1 MRCQDCGTARSC
13 HRCPTVSGSRP
24 RRHLAVSITMLA
36 CAALGA
42 PAAHAQLLQRPLA
55 LEHARILTM
64 DGPVVENGTLLI
76 KGEKIVAVG
85 AGVKVP
91 ILAAKVDAR
100 GGTVSPG
107 LIDALSA
114 LGAGDSA
121 GPASGYP
128 GAGPTRRA
136 EDAFDRYDTAALVDA
151 LRNGVTA
158 IYLPAGGSAG
168 ICGTGAVLR
177 LAPGPVRDESYG
189 RVLGREAAL
198 CVDLGSAGTAVA
210 RLKTLAAVRKQFLD
224 ALEYRRSLE
233 EYEEKLTEYKKNLKE
248 GTSKKEPPKKEPA
261 KKEEKPTSSVAVDA
275 DNTDQAEQEEK
286 KKEEAKPAEAKK
298 EEDTKPKKPPRP
310 PRNPA
315 LSLLLKA
322 VDREL
327 PVRVLAHRSEDILN
341 ALELAKEFHLDLI
354 LDGATEA
361 HLVASQIADAEV
373 PVVLGSMALGGVRRD
388 DPFRRA
394 TRESGA
400 VLSAAGVRWVVGSGG
415 RAPSGGWSAAG
426 ARFVAFNAQL
436 AAAHNRADDPL
447 KGITADAAD
456 ALRVGGQIGR
466 LRPGLLADFVL
477 WSADPADPAAKVV
490 RVYVG
495 GDLVYQAPD
504 EAKKGETK

>member
-1 MRCQDCGTARSC
+1 
-13 HRCPTVSGSRP
+13 
-24 RRHLAVSITMLA
+24 VSITILA

-42 PAAHAQLLQRPLA
+42 PATQAQLLQRPLA
-55 LEHARILTM
+55 LENARILTM
-64 DGPVVENGTLLI
+64 DGPVIEDGTLLI
-76 KGEKIVAVG
+76 KGDKITAVG
-85 AGVKVP
+85 AGLKVP
-91 ILAAKVDAR
+91 ILAAKVDAQ

-121 GPASGYP
+121 GGAAS
-128 GAGPTRRA
+128 PTQRA
-136 EDAFDRYDTAALVDA
+136 EDAFDGYDTAALVDA

-177 LAPGPVRDESYG
+177 LAPGPVRDESFG
-189 RVLGREAAL
+189 RVLGSEAAL
-198 CVDLGSAGTAVA
+198 CVDLGSASNAVA

-233 EYEEKLTEYKKNLKE
+233 EYEEKLAEYKKSLKE
-248 GTSKKEPPKKEPA
+248 GSAKKEPPKKEPA
-261 KKEEKPTSSVAVDA
+261 KKEEKPTSSAAADA
-275 DNTDQAEQEEK
+275 DNANQAEQEEK
-286 KKEEAKPAEAKK
+286 KKEEAKPTEAKK
-298 EEDTKPKKPPRP
+298 EEDTKPKKPARP
-310 PRNPA
+310 PRNPT

-361 HLVASQIADAEV
+361 HLVAGQIADAEV
-373 PVVLGSMALGGVRRD
+373 PVVLGSMALSGVRRD

-394 TRESGA
+394 TGDNSA

-415 RAPSGGWSAAG
+415 QTAAG
-426 ARFVAFNAQL
+426 ARFVALNAQL
-436 AAAHNRADDPL
+436 AAAHNRADNPL
-447 KGITADAAD
+447 KAVTADAAD
-456 ALRVGGQIGR
+456 VLRVGGKIGR

-477 WSADPADPAAKVV
+477 WSADPSDPAAKVL

-495 GDLVYQAPD
+495 GELVYQAPDEAKKDQAPD

>member
-1 MRCQDCGTARSC
+1 MRRQDSGTPRSC
-13 HRCPTVSGSRP
+13 RRCPTVSSSRP
-24 RRHLAVSITMLA
+24 RRYLALSITILA

-42 PAAHAQLLQRPLA
+42 QAAQAQLLRRPLA
-55 LEHARILTM
+55 LENARILTM
-64 DGPVVENGTLLI
+64 DGPVIENGTLLV
-76 KGEKIVAVG
+76 KGENIVAVG
-85 AGVKVP
+85 AGVKAP
-91 ILAAKVDAR
+91 ILAAKVDAQ

-121 GPASGYP
+121 GG

-136 EDAFDRYDTAALVDA
+136 EDAFDRYDTAALVDT

-158 IYLPAGGSAG
+158 IYLPAGGSVG
-168 ICGTGAVLR
+168 ISGTGAVLR
-177 LAPGPVRDESYG
+177 LAAGPVRNESYG
-189 RVLGREAAL
+189 RVLRSEAAL

-233 EYEEKLTEYKKNLKE
+233 DYEEKLAEYKKSLKE
-248 GTSKKEPPKKEPA
+248 GSSKKEPPKKEPA
-261 KKEEKPTSSVAVDA
+261 KKEEKPTSAAADA
-275 DNTDQAEQEEK
+275 DSADLAEKEE

-298 EEDTKPKKPPRP
+298 EEETKPKKPARP
-310 PRNPA
+310 PRNPT
-315 LSLLLKA
+315 LSLLLRA

-354 LDGATEA
+354 LEGATEA
-361 HLVASQIADAEV
+361 HLVAGQIAEAEV

-394 TRESGA
+394 TRQSGA
-400 VLSAAGVRWVVGSGG
+400 VLGAAGVRWIVGSGG
-415 RAPSGGWSAAG
+415 QTVAG

-436 AAAHNRADDPL
+436 AAAHNRADDPI
-447 KGITADAAD
+447 KGVTADAAD
-456 ALRVGGQIGR
+456 TLRVGGQIGR
-466 LRPGLLADFVL
+466 IRPGLLADFVL
-477 WSADPADPAAKVV
+477 WSADPSDPAAKVR

-495 GDLVYQAPD
+495 GELVYQAPD
-504 EAKKGETK
+504 EVKKGETR